1 MNRYWIPFVIVVVCM
16 LAFLFVPDRSLRFEI
31 GASDC
36 VHLSNGF
43 MPGQIVVIN
52 SRFMLCTA
60 LSESSVDV
68 ECREMK
74 ETPCVGGIGVRK

>member
-1 MNRYWIPFVIVVVCM
+1 MTGKELLVALGVGTAAGAVVYLINV
-16 LAFLFVPDRSLRFEI
+16 FEPL
-31 GASDC
+31 STSSC

-74 ETPCVGGIGVRK
+74 ETPCVDRIGVRK